1 MSLLPKTRLVP
12 NLKNERNSRIAMMDV
27 TPRKRLKG
35 KREAAVLEPFDASYG
50 PAMAA
55 LNEKQRLFVLA
66 LFESPKKFGAAT
78 FAARAAGYGS
88 PTSSAQSFASI
99 ASRLCA
105 NPMVQ
110 EAIQEMS
117 RQYVTTMGPL
127 AVRALKNLLGDKAAK
142 EHGRA
147 LGIVM
152 DRIAPQQSTHTVNVN
167 HHAVDHSAEAV
178 AQLRMLRSLDV
189 AREKLEE
196 VFGFSG
202 LSRYEKMLAE
212 ADARAPKLIEGTVN
226 R

>member
-1 MSLLPKTRLVP
+1 
-12 NLKNERNSRIAMMDV
+12 MMGA
-27 TPRKRLKG
+27 TPRKQPKG
-35 KREAAVLEPFDASYG
+35 KREVAVLESVDVSYG

-55 LNEKQRLFVLA
+55 LNEKQQLFVRG
-66 LFESPKKFGAAT
+66 LFELPGGKHGAAT
-78 FAARAAGYGS
+78 RACRAAGYGS

>member
-1 MSLLPKTRLVP
+1 
-12 NLKNERNSRIAMMDV
+12 MMDA
-27 TPRKRLKG
+27 TPRKRPKG
-35 KREAAVLEPFDASYG
+35 KREVAQLEPPVDGSYG

-55 LNEKQRLFVLA
+55 LNEKQRLFVRG
-66 LFESPKKFGAAT
+66 LFELPGGKHGAAT
-78 FAARAAGYGS
+78 RACRAAGYGS